1 MRKRAQ
7 RRKGKRAP
15 KKVSGAKRKPTKMP
29 SKRKHIPIDV
39 EDSHR
44 SDSIALK
51 KKAHIE
57 NEVITSSPH
66 SAQGER
72 TNVSVKKEIW
82 ETTADASGIN
92 LRTDT
97 SGINITTDTSGTNLT
112 IEDSMSSESSILS
125 ATSIYTNKQS
135 HPSGMLQIYREVQR
149 LEEVQRCFEQKKK
162 LCGDSFDPRLKGVP
176 NSHRIQIV
184 QLLRDVCD
192 QIQAAYEQEER
203 LITK

>member
-7 RRKGKRAP
+7 RRKGKRAL
-15 KKVSGAKRKPTKMP
+15 KKVPGAKRKPTKIP
-29 SKRKHIPIDV
+29 SKRRHIAIDV

-44 SDSIALK
+44 SDNITMK
-51 KKAHIE
+51 KKAHVE

-66 SAQGER
+66 SGQGVR
-72 TNVSVKKEIW
+72 ANVSVKKEIW
-82 ETTADASGIN
+82 ETTEASEIN
-92 LRTDT
+92 PTTDT
-97 SGINITTDTSGTNLT
+97 SGINLT

-125 ATSIYTNKQS
+125 ATSIYTHKQS

-149 LEEVQRCFEQKKK
+149 LEEVQRCFEQKKE
-162 LCGDSFDPRLKGVP
+162 LCGDRFDPRVKGVP
-176 NSHRIQIV
+176 NSHRIQIA

-192 QIQAAYEQEER
+192 QIQAVYEQEER

>member
-7 RRKGKRAP
+7 RRKGKRAL
-15 KKVSGAKRKPTKMP
+15 KKVPGAKRKPTKIP
-29 SKRKHIPIDV
+29 SKRRHIAIEV

-44 SDSIALK
+44 SDNITMK
-51 KKAHIE
+51 KKAHVE

-66 SAQGER
+66 SGQGVR
-72 TNVSVKKEIW
+72 ANVSVKKEIW
-82 ETTADASGIN
+82 ETTEASEIN
-92 LRTDT
+92 PTTDT
-97 SGINITTDTSGTNLT
+97 SGINPTTDTSGIKLT

-125 ATSIYTNKQS
+125 ATSIYTHKQS

-149 LEEVQRCFEQKKK
+149 LEEVQRCFEQKKE
-162 LCGDSFDPRLKGVP
+162 LCGDRFDPRVKGVP
-176 NSHRIQIV
+176 NSHRIQIA

-192 QIQAAYEQEER
+192 QIQAVYEQEER

>member
-7 RRKGKRAP
+7 RRKGKRAL
-15 KKVSGAKRKPTKMP
+15 KKVPGAKRKPTKIP
-29 SKRKHIPIDV
+29 SKRRHIAIDV

-44 SDSIALK
+44 SDNITMK
-51 KKAHIE
+51 KKAHVE

-66 SAQGER
+66 SGQGVR
-72 TNVSVKKEIW
+72 ANVSVKKEIW
-82 ETTADASGIN
+82 ETTEASEIN
-92 LRTDT
+92 PTTDT
-97 SGINITTDTSGTNLT
+97 SGIKLT

-125 ATSIYTNKQS
+125 ATSIYTHKQS

-149 LEEVQRCFEQKKK
+149 LEEVQRCFEQKKE
-162 LCGDSFDPRLKGVP
+162 LCGDRFDPRVKGVP
-176 NSHRIQIV
+176 NSHRIQIA

-192 QIQAAYEQEER
+192 QIQAVYEQEER

>member
-7 RRKGKRAP
+7 RRKGKRAL
-15 KKVSGAKRKPTKMP
+15 KKVPGAKRKPTKIP
-29 SKRKHIPIDV
+29 SKRRHIAIDV

-44 SDSIALK
+44 SDNITMK
-51 KKAHIE
+51 KKAHVE

-66 SAQGER
+66 SGQGVR
-72 TNVSVKKEIW
+72 ANVSVKKEIW
-82 ETTADASGIN
+82 ETTEASKIN
-92 LRTDT
+92 PTTDT
-97 SGINITTDTSGTNLT
+97 SGINLT

-125 ATSIYTNKQS
+125 ATSIYTHKQS

-149 LEEVQRCFEQKKK
+149 LEEVQRCFEQKKE
-162 LCGDSFDPRLKGVP
+162 LCGDRFDPRVKGVP
-176 NSHRIQIV
+176 NSHRIQIA

-192 QIQAAYEQEER
+192 QIQAVYEQEER